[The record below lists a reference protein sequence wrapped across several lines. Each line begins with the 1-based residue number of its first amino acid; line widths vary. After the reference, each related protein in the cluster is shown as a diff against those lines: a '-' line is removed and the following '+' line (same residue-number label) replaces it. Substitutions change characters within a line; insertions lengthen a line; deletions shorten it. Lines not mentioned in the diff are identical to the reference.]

1 MYTAEIVQLVQYMP
15 SEKYSS
21 GDPIPLNSQR
31 GILTV

>member
-1 MYTAEIVQLVQYMP
+1 MYTAEIVKYMP

-31 GILTV
+31 GISTV